1 MSAADVTADDP
12 KLIVASNRGP
22 VSWERDGDGYRAERG
37 AGGLVSALGEAMA
50 GGNNTWVSLALDDVD
65 REVAA
70 AHQGEAFDTETDRGT
85 YRLRLLDVGD
95 RLDPHYNVVSN
106 RLLWFTLHQLWG
118 APYEPSGTGWSDPWV
133 NGYSSVNETVAAAVI
148 DAAEPDSEIHLHD
161 YHLLTAGRI
170 IRAEVPEA
178 AMLQYVHTPW
188 VGPEYL
194 RMLPDRICDEILR
207 ALLTCDLVAF
217 SSPEWAESF
226 RRCAADFLGAT
237 VLGETVVFEDV
248 ETVVA
253 DFVLGVDPDALEA
266 EASDDA
272 VTAAADELEAQRDGR
287 KLLLRVDRT
296 DLSKNI
302 LRGLLAFEEL
312 LERHPEHRD
321 GLWHL
326 ALLNPSRQDVPE
338 YVDYLHACQKAADR
352 IHDRFGEH
360 TLEFAVS
367 TDYPRVLAAYRQ
379 YDVLLTNPVI
389 DGTNLVAKEAAV
401 LNRTNGAIVLSRSA
415 GATHVMGEDAL
426 LVNPYDVEDH
436 VDALQRALTLD
447 PEERSGRAKGLRE
460 AAVRG
465 RPSDWFAAQR
475 ARLLSIVHGR

>member
-1 MSAADVTADDP
+1 M
-12 KLIVASNRGP
+12 
-22 VSWERDGDGYRAERG
+22 
-37 AGGLVSALGEAMA
+37 
-50 GGNNTWVSLALDDVD
+50 
-65 REVAA
+65 
-70 AHQGEAFDTETDRGT
+70 
-85 YRLRLLDVGD
+85 
-95 RLDPHYNVVSN
+95 
-106 RLLWFTLHQLWG
+106 
-118 APYEPSGTGWSDPWV
+118 
-133 NGYSSVNETVAAAVI
+133 
-148 DAAEPDSEIHLHD
+148 
-161 YHLLTAGRI
+161 
-170 IRAEVPEA
+170 
-178 AMLQYVHTPW
+178 
-188 VGPEYL
+188 
-194 RMLPDRICDEILR
+194 CDEILR
-207 ALLTCDLVAF
+207 GLLTCDLVAF

-226 RRCAADFLGAT
+226 RRCAADFLGAA

-272 VTAAADELEAQRDGR
+272 VIAAADELEAQRDGR

-352 IHDRFGEH
+352 IHERFGEH

-426 LVNPYDVEDH
+426 LVNPYDVEDQ

-465 RPSDWFAAQR
+465 RPSDWFIGQR